1 MNIKKKIL
9 IILAGFGLLVGSGAT
24 LMAQSKPNTPPQGS
38 VSPKGGDAKKG
49 KRCEICSRNEK
60 TGQMECR
67 PAPCP

>member
-9 IILAGFGLLVGSGAT
+9 IALLGFGFLAGGSAA
-24 LMAQSKPNTPPQGS
+24 LMAQSKPSTAP
-38 VSPKGGDAKKG
+38 KKG

-60 TGQMECR
+60 TGQMECK